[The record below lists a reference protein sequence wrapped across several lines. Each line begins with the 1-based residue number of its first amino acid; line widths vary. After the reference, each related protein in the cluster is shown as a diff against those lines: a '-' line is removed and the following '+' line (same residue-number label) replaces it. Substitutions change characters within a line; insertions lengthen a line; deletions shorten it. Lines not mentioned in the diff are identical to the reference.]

1 MHVTEVVKVIAREW
15 KALDKEG
22 KDHYKKLAKKD
33 RERFDSEMRQLT
45 TQDGMKPPKKPLT
58 PYMLFVKRHRA
69 SVAKK
74 NPHVAKLHIMK
85 IVG

>member
-1 MHVTEVVKVIAREW
+1 MHVTEVVNVNAMEW
-15 KALDKEG
+15 KALDKAG

-33 RERFDSEMRQLT
+33 RERFNSEMRQLT

-58 PYMLFVKRHRA
+58 AYMFFVKRHRA

-74 NPHVAKLHIMK
+74 NPHVPKLHIMK
-85 IVG
+85 ILG